1 MSEETLSQEERMAI
15 LGQLA
20 ARKPV
25 DEKKEATAGNANS
38 QSFGSLLEQSLKKQA
53 LLKQEDSKMSDETRK
68 EVIEKI
74 KPRFD
79 IMSTWRF

>member
-1 MSEETLSQEERMAI
+1 MEDTLSSEERMAI

-25 DEKKEATAGNANS
+25 DEKKEAIPGNAKS
-38 QSFGSLLEQSLKKQA
+38 DDFGSLLERSLKKQA
-53 LLKQEDSKMSDETRK
+53 MLKQEDAKISDETRK

-74 KPRFD
+74 KPKMD
-79 IMSTWRF
+79 IIKGWRF